1 MATAKK
7 NESKAGTQKK
17 TTAKPK
23 AKAASKAKVKPT
35 PKPQDPVQEMAT
47 TTEPFRNLA
56 NVEPFTLFTAQ
67 DVYLFREGKHY
78 RLYEKFGAHRM
89 NYEGVEGTYFSVW
102 APDAVFVSVIGNF
115 NDWDAYSHTLFP
127 RWDNSGIWE
136 GFIAGVAEGE
146 LYKYFIRAKDGS
158 ELRKGDPYAFHW
170 EKRPRTASITTNL
183 DFRWRDKAWMKDRE
197 VTNALDKPW
206 SVYELHLASW
216 RRPDAFDRESFY
228 NYREIAKMLVP
239 YIQEMGFTHV
249 ELLPVMEHPLD
260 ASWGYQITG
269 YFAPT
274 SRFGTP
280 QDFMYFVDSL
290 HRAGIGVLLDWVP
303 SHFPYDDHGLY
314 RFDGS
319 HVYEYEDPR
328 KGFHPDWNSYIF
340 NYGRNEVRSFLIS
353 NALYWLDKYHIDGFR
368 VDAVASMIH
377 LDYSREDG
385 DWEPNV
391 YGGNEHLEA
400 LQFLREF
407 NMAVYQYYP
416 GVQTIAE
423 ESSSYD
429 GITRPVHLGG
439 VGFGMKWMM
448 GWMNDTLKYFKKD
461 PYFRQFHQDEFTF
474 SIMYAFKENFMLPLS
489 HDEVVHGK
497 SPIVFKMPGDDWQK
511 MANTRLL
518 YSYMFTHP
526 GTKLLFMG
534 NEWGVTHEWN
544 DATQLDWTLLQ
555 YPSHQGLQH
564 YVKRLNHLYKTEP
577 SLYATQF
584 DPLGF
589 EWINLNDR
597 SQSVMVYARKSEDPK
612 NTLYI
617 VLNMTPVAR
626 HNYGIKVQGK
636 EPWIEILN
644 SDATEFFGS
653 GIVNEGEL
661 LPGKHGDD
669 YLLLVNVP
677 PLGAA
682 IFKSKNI
689 LTS

>member
-1 MATAKK
+1 
-7 NESKAGTQKK
+7 
-17 TTAKPK
+17 
-23 AKAASKAKVKPT
+23 
-35 PKPQDPVQEMAT
+35 
-47 TTEPFRNLA
+47 
-56 NVEPFTLFTAQ
+56 
-67 DVYLFREGKHY
+67 
-78 RLYEKFGAHRM
+78 
-89 NYEGVEGTYFSVW
+89 
-102 APDAVFVSVIGNF
+102 
-115 NDWDAYSHTLFP
+115 
-127 RWDNSGIWE
+127 
-136 GFIAGVAEGE
+136 
-146 LYKYFIRAKDGS
+146 
-158 ELRKGDPYAFHW
+158 
-170 EKRPRTASITTNL
+170 
-183 DFRWRDKAWMKDRE
+183 
-197 VTNALDKPW
+197 
-206 SVYELHLASW
+206 
-216 RRPDAFDRESFY
+216 
-228 NYREIAKMLVP
+228 VP

-661 LPGKHGDD
+661 LPRKHGDD